1 MLPVC
6 TFPSFSQSYLGD
18 VFGCIICHFQ
28 MFPEKP
34 TACAS
39 PHNVEG
45 IDGKTAGKENSHKKG
60 QKEGEAE
67 ES

>member
-1 MLPVC
+1 M
-6 TFPSFSQSYLGD
+6 Y
-18 VFGCIICHFQ
+18 
-28 MFPEKP
+28 PEKP

-45 IDGKTAGKENSHKKG
+45 IDGKTVGKENSHKKG